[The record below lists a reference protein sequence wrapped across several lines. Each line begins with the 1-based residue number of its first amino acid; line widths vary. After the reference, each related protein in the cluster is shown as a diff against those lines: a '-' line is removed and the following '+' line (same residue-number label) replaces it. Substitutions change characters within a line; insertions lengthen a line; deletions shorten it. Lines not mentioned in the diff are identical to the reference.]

1 MKILKVINNNVV
13 SCLDESG
20 RESVAM
26 GKGLGFASRSGM
38 ELAQDKVEKIF
49 HLETQSET
57 DRLKALFSSISEEQ
71 IDLCSRIIAYAGESL
86 SKFLNPSIYLTLT
99 DHINFAI
106 SRIKQGIVFQN
117 ALLTEVRTFYP
128 REFAVGKYAIELIRA
143 TTGIP
148 FPEDEAA
155 SIALHLVNAESD
167 TSISET
173 VHITQV
179 LHDILEILR
188 QSNEITLR
196 EESTYFDEFTVNL
209 KFLVIRVFNGQ
220 EEDCQPPDLMDA
232 VRIFCP
238 QEYAC
243 AALVAEY
250 LEKQSQHPVSEETKI
265 YLAMNI
271 RRVCDH
277 PGTTERT
284 HEK

>member
-26 GKGLGFASRSGM
+26 GKGLGFACRSGM
-38 ELAQDKVEKIF
+38 ELDQNKVEKIF
-49 HLETQSET
+49 HLANQSET
-57 DRLKALFSSISEEQ
+57 DRLKDLFSSISEEQ
-71 IDLCSRIIAYAGESL
+71 IELCSRIIAYAGESL
-86 SKFLNPSIYLTLT
+86 SKILNPSIYLTLT

-106 SRIKQGIVFQN
+106 SRIKHGIVFQN

-128 REFAVGKYAIELIRA
+128 REFAVGKYAIELIEKV
-143 TTGIP
+143 TGVP

-173 VHITQV
+173 VRMAQA

-188 QSNEITLR
+188 QSKEISLQ
-196 EESTYFDEFTVNL
+196 EDSTYFDEFTVNL
-209 KFLVIRVFNGQ
+209 KFLVIRIFNGQ
-220 EEDCQPPDLMDA
+220 EKSCQSPELIKA
-232 VRIFCP
+232 VRNAYP

-243 AALVAEY
+243 AELVAEY
-250 LEKQSQHPVSEETKI
+250 LEKQSQHPVSEETKA
-265 YLAMNI
+265 YLATNI
-271 RRVCDH
+271 RRVI
-277 PGTTERT
+277 GKIQEN
-284 HEK
+284 

>member
-1 MKILKVINNNVV
+1 MKILKIINNNVV
-13 SCLDESG
+13 SCVDEFG

-49 HLETQSET
+49 RLQSQSET
-57 DRLKALFSSISEEQ
+57 DRLKDLFSSISEEQ
-71 IDLCSRIIAYAGESL
+71 IELCSQIIAYAGESL
-86 SKFLNPSIYLTLT
+86 SKLLNPSIYLTLT

-106 SRIKQGIVFQN
+106 SRIKQGIVFHN

-128 REFAVGKYAIELIRA
+128 REFAVGKYAIELIQQ
-143 TTGIP
+143 TTGVP

-167 TSISET
+167 ASISET
-173 VHITQV
+173 VRMTQA

-188 QSNEITLR
+188 QSKEITLR
-196 EESTYFDEFTVNL
+196 EDSTYFDEFTVNL
-209 KFLVIRVFNGQ
+209 KFLVIRIFNGQ
-220 EEDCQPPDLMDA
+220 DKDFLLPELMEA
-232 VRIFCP
+232 VRNSYP

-243 AALVAEY
+243 AALVTEY
-250 LEKQSQHPVSEETKI
+250 LEKQSQHTVSEETKV

-271 RRVCDH
+271 RRVI
-277 PGTTERT
+277 
-284 HEK
+284 EKTQENGLSS